1 MESLSAQI
9 GNYIDY
15 LRIHLKMRVT
25 VHSAPGAVLGESMGK
40 LAPYNI
46 HSCAYCMQMKSNSD
60 IWKECIERQRK
71 VLEKLRDG
79 EFFGICYLG
88 VSEYVF
94 PITIGSE
101 IIGFVC
107 VSGYRNSDDTSLAKI
122 KKASSKFGLNFDS
135 VRAAYYRELSS
146 DIPSEKEVGTL
157 IAPLICMLK
166 EFCGDEERATDKRL
180 NGNSYVYG
188 HILEYINRNFAV
200 KKISV
205 DDIAKLCHCSPSH
218 ISHVFAKYCGKG
230 IAEYTNDLR
239 VSYAKE
245 FLSSTDM
252 RIQEISE
259 AVGFGDSNYFSNV
272 FKKSVGMSPCEYREL
287 HGKEK

>member
-1 MESLSAQI
+1 MESLCTQI

-15 LRIHLKMRVT
+15 LRLHMNMRVT

-60 IWKECIERQRK
+60 IWKECIIRQEK
-71 VLEKLRDG
+71 VLTKLQDG

-94 PITIGSE
+94 PIILDSDTV
-101 IIGFVC
+101 GFVC
-107 VSGYRNSDDTSLAKI
+107 VSGYRSNDDVSLAKI
-122 KKASSKFGLNFDS
+122 KRAATEFRLNFDNVKS
-135 VRAAYYRELSS
+135 AYYRELS
-146 DIPSEKEVGTL
+146 PNVPPKKEIETI
-157 IAPLICMLK
+157 IAPLISMLR
-166 EFCGDEERATDKRL
+166 EFCGDEKRATGNRL

-200 KKISV
+200 KKITV
-205 DDIAKLCHCSPSH
+205 DEIAALCHCSPSH

-230 IAEYTNDLR
+230 IAEYTNELR

-272 FKKSVGMSPCEYREL
+272 FRKYTGFSPRKYREL
-287 HGKEK
+287 HGGNR